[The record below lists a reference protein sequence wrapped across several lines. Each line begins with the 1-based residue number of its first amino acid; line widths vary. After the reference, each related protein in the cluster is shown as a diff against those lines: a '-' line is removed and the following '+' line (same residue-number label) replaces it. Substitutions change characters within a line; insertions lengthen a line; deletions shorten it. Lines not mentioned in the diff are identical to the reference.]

1 MTTLTRDLTGRVAIV
16 TGASSGLGWRFAQ
29 TLAAHG
35 ARVVATGRRIG
46 NLERLAAEIED
57 AGGVAAP
64 YQLDVGDPGAIAAC
78 FDFAEQRFGG
88 VDILINNAGVGHT
101 KPAVTLELSQVDE
114 LLNTNV
120 RGPFLMSVEC
130 ARRLIA
136 TEGKGSIVNISS
148 VGATQ
153 YSGNAKA
160 ALYCATKAGVSRL
173 TETLAVEWAKHG
185 INVNAI
191 APGFFRSE
199 MSEDFIAKH
208 GDRIVAGFP
217 RAHFGE
223 PAYLDSTLLYL
234 VSPQSHFVSGVCIV
248 VDDVQQGR

>member
-1 MTTLTRDLTGRVAIV
+1 MDNPAEDLSGRVAII
-16 TGASSGLGWRFAQ
+16 TGAGSGLGWRFAQ
-29 TLAAHG
+29 TLAACG
-35 ARVVATGRRIG
+35 ARVVATGRRAA
-46 NLERLAAEIED
+46 NLERLVSDITAK
-57 AGGVAAP
+57 GGVAAAYP
-64 YQLDVGDPGAIAAC
+64 LDVGDAAAIPAC
-78 FDFAEQRFGG
+78 FEFAEARFGV
-88 VDILINNAGVGHT
+88 VDILVNNAGIGHT
-101 KPAVTLELSQVDE
+101 KSAVALELSQVDE
-114 LLNTNV
+114 LLGTNI

-136 TEGKGSIVNISS
+136 AERKGAIVNVSS

-160 ALYCATKAGVSRL
+160 ALYCATKAAVSRL

-208 GDRIVAGFP
+208 GNRIVAGFP
-217 RAHFGE
+217 RARFGE
-223 PAYLDSTLLYL
+223 PEYLDSTLLYL
-234 VSPQSHFVSGVCIV
+234 VTPHSHFVSGVCIV